1 MPHLTPPMRQ
11 SAIRPSPLGRRLAAL
26 LYRVGARL
34 RSWRARAR
42 ARREL
47 RELDDEVLRDLA
59 LSRAQ
64 ANFDA
69 EKPFWRA

>member
-1 MPHLTPPMRQ
+1 MSHLTPPMRRP
-11 SAIRPSPLGRRLAAL
+11 APGPSPLGRRLAAL
-26 LYRVGARL
+26 HHLVAARL
-34 RSWRARAR
+34 RSWRARTR
-42 ARREL
+42 TRREL
-47 RELDDEVLRDLA
+47 RELDDAVLRDLA